1 MTPLHKGRVNRENTM
16 VKVANR
22 ENDIDGAAF
31 IQEQVPG
38 ARKIWA
44 TLPEYETGARG
55 LLESVRSFAEDSNEC
70 LSERLVLGLALCETA
85 PDGVEEDLDILSLL
99 GVGWERVAGPD
110 GVIAFQAILLS
121 TRRG

>member
-1 MTPLHKGRVNRENTM
+1 MIKL
-16 VKVANR
+16 ANQ
-22 ENDIDGAAF
+22 EDDIDGEAF

-55 LLESVRSFAEDSNEC
+55 LLESVRSLAEDSNEC
-70 LSERLVLGLALCETA
+70 LPHRLVMGLALCETA
-85 PDGVEEDLDILSLL
+85 PEEVEEDLDILSFL
-99 GVGWERVAGPD
+99 GIGWERVAGPD
-110 GVIAFQAILLS
+110 GVMAFQAILLP